1 MPRLQAEGATTML
14 GGLRRIAGA
23 CIVLAFGAFAPAA
36 VVPALADGPPVR
48 VGISAE
54 FGVVGSTSAQAVQMG
69 AQIAADEVNAA
80 GGVLGGRRIEVVIK
94 DDRSVPARAI
104 RNLQEFAAD
113 PAVVAVLCGKYSP
126 VVGEAVPEV
135 HRLGLPLLDP
145 WAAAD
150 PITEHGFTPDYV
162 FRLSMR
168 DSWAMQ
174 AMAAHALERGLS
186 RIGLLL
192 PNTDWGRS
200 SERAMRRLEAD
211 RQAPRIVATAWYNW
225 GEASM
230 LDHYRGIRAAG
241 ADMLILVA
249 NEREG
254 ALLVREMAALPPAQR
269 LPVLSHW
276 GITGGTFVDNTGA
289 ALREVD
295 FAVVQTYSFIG
306 AADPVARR
314 VVEAAV
320 RRGAAG
326 ERHIPSPV
334 GVAHA
339 YDLVH
344 ILARA
349 IDAAG
354 STDRAAVRDALET
367 VRDYR
372 GLVAHLERP
381 FAPGRH
387 EALSPGQVFLARF
400 APDGAIE
407 RVGGRILTGRG
418 N

>member
-1 MPRLQAEGATTML
+1 VSDRLAK
-14 GGLRRIAGA
+14 IVGA
-23 CIVLAFGAFAPAA
+23 CVALAVAAVAPAH
-36 VVPALADGPPVR
+36 ADTPPVR

-54 FGVVGSTSAQAVQMG
+54 FGVVGSTSAQAVQLG
-69 AQIAADEVNAA
+69 AQIAADEINAA

-104 RNLQEFAAD
+104 KNLQDFAAD

-126 VVGEAVPEV
+126 VVVEAVPEV

-150 PITEHGFTPDYV
+150 PITEHGLTPDYV
-162 FRLSMR
+162 FRLSLR

-174 AMAAHALERGLS
+174 AMAEHARAQGIT

-192 PNTDWGRS
+192 PNTEWGRS
-200 SERAMRRLEAD
+200 SERAMRRLEND
-211 RQAPRIVATAWYNW
+211 GQVPRIVAAAWYNW
-225 GEASM
+225 GEPSM
-230 LDHYRGIRAAG
+230 LEHYKGILAAG
-241 ADMLILVA
+241 AEMLILVA

-254 ALLVREMAALPPAQR
+254 SLLVKEVAPLPKAQR
-269 LPVLSHW
+269 LPMLAHW
-276 GITGGTFVDNTGA
+276 GLTGGTFFDNAGP

-295 FAVVQTYSFIG
+295 FAVVQTYSFVG

-314 VVEAAV
+314 VIDAAV

-326 ERHIPSPV
+326 ERQIASPV

-339 YDLVH
+339 YDLVR
-344 ILARA
+344 ILAKA

-354 STDRAAVRDALET
+354 STDRAAVRDALES
-367 VRDYR
+367 VRDYQ
-372 GLVAHLERP
+372 GLVKYMERP

-387 EALSPGQVFLARF
+387 DALSPDEVFLARY
-400 APDGAIE
+400 ASDGAIE
-407 RVGGRILTGRG
+407 RLPATARG
-418 N
+418 P

>member
-1 MPRLQAEGATTML
+1 MPAFPVGPVAADAGEGATTMFGRL
-14 GGLRRIAGA
+14 KTSVGA
-23 CIVLAFGAFAPAA
+23 CLVLALVAVAPAR
-36 VVPALADGPPVR
+36 ADAPPVR

-54 FGVVGSTSAQAVQMG
+54 FGVVGSTSAQAVQLG
-69 AQIAADEVNAA
+69 AQIAADEINAA

-104 RNLQEFAAD
+104 KNLQDFAAD
-113 PAVVAVLCGKYSP
+113 PAIVAVLCGKYSP
-126 VVGEAVPEV
+126 VVVEAVPEV

-150 PITEHGFTPDYV
+150 PITEHGFAPDYV

-174 AMAAHALERGLS
+174 AMAAHARARGVS

-192 PNTDWGRS
+192 PNTEWGRS
-200 SERAMRRLEAD
+200 SERAMRSLEND
-211 RQAPRIVATAWYNW
+211 GQAPRIVATVWYNW
-225 GEASM
+225 GEPSM
-230 LDHYRGIRAAG
+230 LDHYKGILAAD
-241 ADMLILVA
+241 AEILILVA

-254 ALLVREMAALPPAQR
+254 SLLVKEVAALPKEQR

-276 GITGGTFVDNTGA
+276 GLTGGSFFANVGA

-295 FAVVQTYSFIG
+295 FAVVQTYSFVG
-306 AADPVARR
+306 ATDPVARR
-314 VVEAAV
+314 VIDAAV
-320 RRGAAG
+320 RRGVAD
-326 ERHIPSPV
+326 ERHIVSPV

-339 YDLVH
+339 YDLVR
-344 ILARA
+344 ILAKA

-354 STDRAAVRDALET
+354 STDRAAVRDALES
-367 VRDYR
+367 VQDYD
-372 GLVAHLERP
+372 GLVKHLERP

-387 EALSPGQVFLARF
+387 DALSAGEVFLARY

-407 RVGGRILTGRG
+407 RMPAWAGGH
-418 N
+418 

>member
-1 MPRLQAEGATTML
+1 MA
-14 GGLRRIAGA
+14 A
-23 CIVLAFGAFAPAA
+23 CIALLAAAAPA
-36 VVPALADGPPVR
+36 VADAPPVR

-54 FGVVGSTSAQAVQMG
+54 FGVVGSTSAQAVQLG

-80 GGVLGGRRIEVVIK
+80 GGVLGGRRIEVVVK

-126 VVGEAVPEV
+126 VVVEAVPEV

-174 AMAAHALERGLS
+174 AMAAHALERGAA

-192 PNTDWGRS
+192 PNTEWGRS
-200 SERAMRRLEAD
+200 SERAMRRLESEG
-211 RQAPRIVATAWYNW
+211 QGPRIAATAWYNW
-225 GEASM
+225 GDPSLAE
-230 LDHYRGIRAAG
+230 HYQGILAAG
-241 ADMLILVA
+241 AQMLVLVA

-254 ALLVREMAALPPAQR
+254 ALLVREMAARPPAQR
-269 LPVLSHW
+269 LPVLAHW
-276 GITGGTFVDNTGA
+276 GITGGTFFEGSGPALGA
-289 ALREVD
+289 VD

-306 AADPVARR
+306 ADDPIARR

-320 RRGAAG
+320 RRGAPG
-326 ERHIPSPV
+326 VRHIPSPV

-354 STDRAAVRDALET
+354 STDRAAVRNALEN

-372 GLVAHLERP
+372 GLVKHLERP

-387 EALSPGQVFLARF
+387 DALSPEEVFLARF

-407 RVGGRILTGRG
+407 RILTARG

>member
-1 MPRLQAEGATTML
+1 MF
-14 GGLRRIAGA
+14 GGIRKVLGA
-23 CIVLAFGAFAPAA
+23 CVALALSAA
-36 VVPALADGPPVR
+36 VPAHADAPPVR

-69 AQIAADEVNAA
+69 AQIAADEINAA
-80 GGVLGGRRIEVVIK
+80 GGVLGGRRIEVVVK

-113 PAVVAVLCGKYSP
+113 PDVVAVLCGKYSP
-126 VVGEAVPEV
+126 VVVEAVPEV

-150 PITEHGFTPDYV
+150 PITEHGFSPDYV

-168 DSWAMQ
+168 DSWAME
-174 AMAAHALERGLS
+174 AMAAHARERGAT
-186 RIGLLL
+186 RIGMLL
-192 PNTDWGRS
+192 PNTEWGRS

-211 RQAPRIVATAWYNW
+211 GQAPRIVATGWYNW

-230 LDHYRGIRAAG
+230 LEHYRGVLAAG
-241 ADMLILVA
+241 AEVFVLVA

-254 ALLVREMAALPPAQR
+254 ALLVRDVATLPAAQR

-276 GITGGTFVDNTGA
+276 GVTGGSFFDSAGA

-306 AADPVARR
+306 ATDPVARR

-326 ERHIPSPV
+326 ERHIASPV

-339 YDLVH
+339 YDLVR
-344 ILARA
+344 ILAKA

-354 STDRAAVRDALET
+354 SADRAAVRDALES
-367 VRDYR
+367 VRDYQ
-372 GLVAHLERP
+372 GLVANLERP

-387 EALSPGQVFLARF
+387 DALSAGRVFLARY
-400 APDGAIE
+400 ASDGAIE
-407 RVGGRILTGRG
+407 RIPDGRG